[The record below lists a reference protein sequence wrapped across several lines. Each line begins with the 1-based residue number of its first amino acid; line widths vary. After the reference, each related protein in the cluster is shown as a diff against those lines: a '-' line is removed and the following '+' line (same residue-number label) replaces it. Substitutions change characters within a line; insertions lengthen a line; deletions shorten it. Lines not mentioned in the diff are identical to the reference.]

1 MHQISRGVVRNV
13 TLEQTNKVSLLINY
27 WQIILDA
34 PIESSVPEM
43 RSHTE
48 KNCLA
53 CTTCGYNSTSSAD
66 LKRHMARHKA
76 TEGYGMNN
84 TSGQSIYNT
93 HPDIGNSLVE
103 CPTLEEPTQTNEK
116 RFACPSCTYKCS
128 SIPNMKSHMASHK
141 VTEVYICDDADDCSF
156 ECDNMESL
164 QKHKKSHIKKP
175 TYANMAQNGTQS
187 PESWIGPFKIGRPP
201 KGQGQAVPATDYSY
215 QNNHNKDNFTN
226 NLTGNSFNKP
236 TNYTKRG
243 TNVSSSLSVG
253 QHPLW
258 AKVFASRYKREIDSA
273 KI

>member
-1 MHQISRGVVRNV
+1 MKDIESH
-13 TLEQTNKVSLLINY
+13 VSDKPWSCKKCNFTADKQSVLAIHVL
-27 WQIILDA
+27 A
-34 PIESSVPEM
+34 KHTGCPTESSVPEM

-66 LKRHMARHKA
+66 LKRHMTTHKA

-141 VTEVYICDDADDCSF
+141 VTEVYICDEVDDCSF

-164 QKHKKSHIKKP
+164 QKH
-175 TYANMAQNGTQS
+175 
-187 PESWIGPFKIGRPP
+187 
-201 KGQGQAVPATDYSY
+201 
-215 QNNHNKDNFTN
+215 
-226 NLTGNSFNKP
+226 
-236 TNYTKRG
+236 
-243 TNVSSSLSVG
+243 
-253 QHPLW
+253 
-258 AKVFASRYKREIDSA
+258 
-273 KI
+273 